1 MAKLGKILETQFK
14 KLGIEITDEVK
25 DLIALENEV
34 PDETAVKIDRGL
46 ITIESAKTNPDVIK
60 VLKQSTLAGI
70 DAKIDDIIK
79 EMGVT
84 VDEDFANEKN
94 SYEKVA
100 KLSKIL
106 HEAGKKK
113 GEGNSKEGL
122 SEAVKK
128 EREEWV
134 KQQGE
139 LQGKLKDITELLA
152 AKETAFTTTRESDLT
167 SFELQKI
174 LLGKDYVF
182 PKDMDSSLKV
192 QTALGAL
199 NKDLAN
205 RGLVIKRNE
214 AGSLVITDSKGEKA
228 YNEKHEPIDNP
239 NHYIDS
245 VLSSNKLLNVND
257 PNAQSDNQRSPGNGN
272 LNGGG
277 GNKNAAVLNEI
288 DAQMQSLG
296 M

>member
-34 PDETAVKIDRGL
+34 PDETASKIDRGL
-46 ITIESAKTNPDVIK
+46 ITIESAKTNHDVIK
-60 VLKQSTLAGI
+60 VLKHSTLAGI

-106 HEAGKKK
+106 MEAGKRK

-128 EREEWV
+128 EREDWV
-134 KQQGE
+134 KQQAE
-139 LQGKLKDITELLA
+139 LQGKLKDITDLLA
-152 AKETAFTTTRESDLT
+152 AKEKSFTSTREKDLT
-167 SFELQKI
+167 DFELQKI

-182 PKDMDSSLKV
+182 PKEMDSSIKV
-192 QTALGAL
+192 EAAIGAINREL
-199 NKDLAN
+199 AKRGDL
-205 RGLVIKRNE
+205 IKRNE
-214 AGSLVITDSKGEKA
+214 AGQLVITDSRGEKA
-228 YNEKHEPIDNP
+228 YNEKHEPIDNIT
-239 NHYIDS
+239 HYIDS

-257 PNAQSDNQRSPGNGN
+257 PNAQTDNQRSTGNGN

-277 GNKNAAVLNEI
+277 ANKNAAVLNEI